1 MSSLMQEQTHK
12 RKRYFIK
19 PDLQTKYA
27 FMFVL
32 AIGVG
37 LNLGVILTLLA
48 PMIRESSW
56 LFSLAYAILALLVI
70 VVVASISIIFTHKIA
85 GPIYKIERSFRQI
98 MDEKDLSLRIFL
110 RTGDEL
116 QELADE
122 INGLLDHL
130 NHTVMLEQ
138 QKSEAILAKV
148 DYLILALEAPEA
160 LSQQT
165 ELLAQLT
172 DIRARL
178 EDNTLKYKLDSLS

>member
-1 MSSLMQEQTHK
+1 MLESRVYK

-48 PMIRESSW
+48 PMLHNSAPIFPMVYI
-56 LFSLAYAILALLVI
+56 LLAISI
-70 VVVASISIIFTHKIA
+70 VVLVAGISILFTHKIA

-98 MDEKDLSLRIFL
+98 MDEKDLSLRVFL

-122 INGLLDHL
+122 VNTLLDHL
-130 NHTVMLEQ
+130 SGLVRLEQ
-138 QKSEAILAKV
+138 QKSEALLAKL
-148 DYLILALEAPEA
+148 DHLIAELNTSTEAPNA
-160 LSQQT
+160 T
-165 ELLAQLT
+165 LLTQLEE
-172 DIRARL
+172 IRTRL
-178 EDNTLKYKLDSLS
+178 EDSGLKYKLK